1 MNTPSERLEN
11 GVTSMTTSN
20 GQRRAVLVALGMV
33 ATALVTTSAAAA
45 PPRETLTSTVRAL
58 GGPESG
64 AVDIDG
70 TVVVGSADTP
80 TGHHA
85 FAYDLSTSTMRDLGT
100 LGGAWA
106 QTTAIDGSIVVGTSQ
121 TASGEQHAFA
131 FDLSVPGA
139 TMRDLGTL
147 GGTFSNA
154 RDVSGHVVVGESSL
168 SPYGTRGFVFDL
180 AAPGASMRGLES
192 SGIGSSRALAIDG
205 NLVVGGAARA
215 GSSAEQPFVYDLA
228 SASPSIQLISAP
240 GSRFGLA
247 RAVRGHLVVGD
258 ATTAAGDD
266 HAFVYDAGAAAPAP
280 KDLGTLGGRRSIATA
295 VDGTIVAG
303 SSETSDGTDH
313 AFAVDVAAAAPRLR
327 DLGSLGGRY
336 AVPSDVSGQL
346 VVGGSSR
353 AGDQRTH
360 AFAYD
365 LSSADPRM
373 VDLGVPP
380 GSTTSSAAAASGRTV
395 VGTLDLLLGRAQAAV
410 WTIRPTAAPA
420 VRFGR
425 TRYAVHES
433 RGRATVTVVRAGDP
447 SRPVSVR
454 YSTAGITAR
463 SGQDFASR
471 SGALRFAAGQTSRTF
486 SVPVLSDTRMEKA
499 ETVMVR
505 LSSPSSGA
513 LLGTPNVAAVLIR
526 ASDQRV
532 DAGMD
537 VRRRASFFGNNVYNT
552 TGARQTKSLA
562 GSGRYDADPVRGRP
576 ERRQRHQHGRPARRR
591 GAARG
596 EGPLLRRR
604 HGRRHDRAAP
614 LVARMA
620 CLPGAPAPAVRTGAA
635 DRRRRRPGR
644 HDEDAALQHHLARR
658 RHPHGRGAGCP
669 RASVALTAPVT
680 RGYGRSTGGGRARLR
695 APITAALQPGGE
707 RPG

>member
-1 MNTPSERLEN
+1 MRL
-11 GVTSMTTSN
+11 TRF
-20 GQRRAVLVALGMV
+20 RRLAGAVALAG
-33 ATALVTTSAAAA
+33 AAAVASGTVPAQGA
-45 PPRETLTSTVRAL
+45 PPRETLTSTVRTL
-58 GGPESG
+58 GGHEST
-64 AVDIDG
+64 AADVDG
-70 TVVVGSADTP
+70 TVVVGNADTP

-106 QTTAIDGSIVVGTSQ
+106 KTTAIDGSIVVGTSQ
-121 TASGEQHAFA
+121 TASGDQHAFA

-192 SGIGSSRALAIDG
+192 SGIESSRALAIDG
-205 NLVVGGAARA
+205 SLVVGGAARA
-215 GSSAEQPFVYDLA
+215 GAGEQPFVYDLA
-228 SASPSIQLISAP
+228 SPSPSIQLIGAP
-240 GSRFGLA
+240 GSRSGLA

-266 HAFVYDAGAAAPAP
+266 HAFVYDAGAAVPAP
-280 KDLGTLGGRRSIATA
+280 KDLGTLGGRRSLATA

-336 AVPSDVSGQL
+336 TVASDVSGQL

-353 AGDQRTH
+353 AGDQRSH

-365 LSSADPRM
+365 LASADPRM

-395 VGTLDLLLGRAQAAV
+395 VGTGDLFLGRAQAAA

-420 VRFGR
+420 LRFGR
-425 TRYAVHES
+425 TRFGVHES
-433 RGRATVTVVRAGDP
+433 SGRATVTVVRAGDP

-454 YSTAGITAR
+454 YSTVGITAR
-463 SGQDFASR
+463 AGQDFASR
-471 SGALRFAAGQTSRTF
+471 SGTLRFAAGQTSRTF
-486 SVPVLSDTRMEKA
+486 SVPVLSDTRMEEA
-499 ETVMVR
+499 EAVMVR

-537 VRRRASFFGNNVYNT
+537 VRRRASFLGNNVYNT
-552 TGARQTKSLA
+552 TGARQTKSLRVRA
-562 GSGRYDADPVRGRP
+562 GTTRTLYAVGQNDGNDTNTVVLRAGAVPRWVKARYYDADSGV
-576 ERRQRHQHGRPARRR
+576 
-591 GAARG
+591 
-596 EGPLLRRR
+596 
-604 HGRRHDRAAP
+604 D
-614 LVARMA
+614 M
-620 CLPGAPAPAVRTGAA
+620 T
-635 DRRRRRPGR
+635 
-644 HDEDAALQHHLARR
+644 
-658 RHPHGRGAGCP
+658 
-669 RASVALTAPVT
+669 
-680 RGYGRSTGGGRARLR
+680 ARLR
-695 APITAALQPGGE
+695 SSSGWRVSLPPRHRQFVRVRLTVAAGARAGTTRMLRFITTWHGDVTRTDVTRAAL
-707 RPG
+707 RVVR